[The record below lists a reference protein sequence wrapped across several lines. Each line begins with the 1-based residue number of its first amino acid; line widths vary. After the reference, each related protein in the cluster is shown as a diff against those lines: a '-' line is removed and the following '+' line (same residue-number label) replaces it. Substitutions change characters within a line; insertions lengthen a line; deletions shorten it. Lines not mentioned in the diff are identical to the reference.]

1 MAVICS
7 SGIER
12 DLIVDDPWD
21 RVDALERELNRL
33 TRAVPTTGGSGGGTN
48 GGTTISIPIGG
59 IIMWAGAIEDVPEGW
74 ALCDGDNGT
83 PDLRNSFIV
92 AAGDTYAVGDTGGAD
107 TNDLSHVHGPG
118 TLNTDSDSH
127 THTSGTYATDS
138 DAHTHGAGSYATD
151 AEGDHTHTIPMAS
164 PHQHGPNTLA
174 TGTPS
179 ATTDYGVTAGG
190 PTKGTGTH
198 THAVVSGVTTSA
210 GSHAHGGAT
219 DGDGGHS
226 HDVTGSSS
234 SDSHSHDVTGSSAS
248 DSHDHDV
255 DSGETASAGAVDQE
269 NRPVYYALALIMK
282 VAG

>member
-59 IIMWAGAIEDVPEGW
+59 IIMWAGAVEDVPEGW

-92 AAGDTYAVGDTGGAD
+92 AAGDTYAVGDTGGED
-107 TNDLSHVHGPG
+107 ESDLSHTHGVSG
-118 TLNTDSDSH
+118 NSGYAGGH
-127 THTSGTYATDS
+127 THTSAGGHTHDTISDHTHLSGTYATDAEA
-138 DAHTHGAGSYATD
+138 AHNHSIAWESSHDHGDTD
-151 AEGDHTHTIPMAS
+151 GPSSTTTWGNSNTPPGPAKGD
-164 PHQHGPNTLA
+164 
-174 TGTPS
+174 
-179 ATTDYGVTAGG
+179 
-190 PTKGTGTH
+190 GTH
-198 THAVVSGVTTSA
+198 THNIPADG
-210 GSHAHGGAT
+210 GHNHGAAT
-219 DGDGGHS
+219 GNEGGHS
-226 HDVTGSSS
+226 HDVTGSSGS
-234 SDSHSHDVTGSSAS
+234 GGGHTHSSAGSHTHNTISNHRHSVSITSDSG
-248 DSHDHDV
+248 
-255 DSGETASAGAVDQE
+255 GAADQE

-282 VAG
+282 VA